1 MAPARAERPR
11 QERAELTRA
20 ALLDAALECL
30 VEKGYAATTTIETA
44 RRAGV
49 SRGAQLHHFPT
60 KAELLT
66 AVVDRLKERRIE
78 EFRKAVAQAA
88 PEGDRVQVAIDVM
101 WSMYQGPTFV
111 AWAELWVAA
120 RTDAELARAL
130 IESDQRFAA
139 AATEAYSEVVPPA
152 PGEDL
157 DQYRMAPEFAF
168 ALMDGLA
175 FQRLVPRDDMRPA
188 ADFIDVLKAI
198 AALVMGPHP
207 PNDDHQEER
216 SGS

>member
-1 MAPARAERPR
+1 MAPARAARPR

-60 KAELLT
+60 KADLLT
-66 AVVDRLKERRIE
+66 ATVDRLKERRIE
-78 EFRKAVAQAA
+78 EFRKAVAEAA

-101 WSMYQGPTFV
+101 WSMYQGPCFT

-120 RTDAELARAL
+120 RTDPDLARAL
-130 IESDQRFAA
+130 IESDRRFTAA
-139 AATEAYSEVVPPA
+139 AGAAYAEVVAPA
-152 PGEDL
+152 PGENIDE
-157 DQYRMAPEFAF
+157 YSMAPAFAF
-168 ALMDGLA
+168 TLMDGLA
-175 FQRLVPRDDMRPA
+175 FQRLVPRDDIRPA
-188 ADFIDVLKAI
+188 ADFIEALKAI
-198 AALVMGPHP
+198 AAMVMGPRL
-207 PNDDHQEER
+207 PNEEED
-216 SGS
+216 